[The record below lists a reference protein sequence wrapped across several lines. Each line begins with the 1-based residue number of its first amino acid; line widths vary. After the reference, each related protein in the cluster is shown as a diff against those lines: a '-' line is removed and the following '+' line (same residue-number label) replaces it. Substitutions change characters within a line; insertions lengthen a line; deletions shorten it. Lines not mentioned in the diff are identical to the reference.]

1 MKAAIL
7 NEPKQPLEVAQVD
20 VDPPK
25 AGEVAVKVAAAGVCH
40 SDYHVM
46 NGDLPA
52 TLPAI
57 LGHEGAGIVEAVGE
71 GVTAVQPGN
80 HVILLFRASCGRCE
94 YCSTGHPALCGV
106 GQKVRWTGQMPD
118 GTSRFRRAEGGA
130 EVKHFAGVSCFGEQ
144 TVVLEE
150 AVVPIRQDAPLE
162 IAALVG
168 CGVMTGVG
176 AVVNT
181 ARVEPGSSVLVI
193 GAGGVGLSTVMGAQ
207 LTGAEKIIVA
217 DLVANKL
224 EMSLEFGATD
234 TIDASREDTLARVKA
249 LTNERGV
256 DYAFEAIGNTRTLA
270 QCFQAVRRGG
280 TAVAVGVA
288 PAGAEVSVSAF
299 DLVLQEKALIGSFY
313 GSTRPHHDMPR
324 LLDLYMAGKLPLDK
338 LITRRYPIDEI
349 NEAYRA
355 MMAGEVARSVITYS

>member
-7 NEPKQPLEVAQVD
+7 NEPKQPLEVTQVE

-25 AGEVAVKVAAAGVCH
+25 AGEVAIKVAAAGVCH

-57 LGHEGAGIVEAVGE
+57 LGHEGAGVVEAVGE
-71 GVTAVQPGN
+71 GVTAVAPGD
-80 HVILLFRASCGRCE
+80 HVILLFRASCGRCD
-94 YCSTGHPALCGV
+94 YCSTGHPALCGI
-106 GQKVRWTGQMPD
+106 GQKVRWTGRMPD
-118 GTSRFRRAEGGA
+118 GTSRFYRVQGEG
-130 EVKHFAGVSCFGEQ
+130 EVNHFNGVSCFGER
-144 TVVLEE
+144 TVVLED
-150 AVVPIRQDAPLE
+150 AVVPIRHDAPLE

-168 CGVMTGVG
+168 CAVMTGVG

-181 ARVEPGSSVLVI
+181 ARVEPGSTVLVI
-193 GAGGVGLSTVMGAQ
+193 GAGGVGLSAVMGAQ

-234 TIDASREDTLARVKA
+234 TIDASREDTVARVKE
-249 LTNERGV
+249 LTGDRGV
-256 DYAFEAIGNTRTLA
+256 DYAFEAIGNTKTLA
-270 QCFQAVRRGG
+270 QCFQAARRGG
-280 TAVAVGVA
+280 KAVAIGVV
-288 PAGAEVSVSAF
+288 PAGAEVSISAF
-299 DLVLQEKALIGSFY
+299 DLVLQEKALVGSFY

-324 LLDLYMAGKLPLDK
+324 LLDLFMAGKLASD
-338 LITRRYPIDEI
+338 
-349 NEAYRA
+349 
-355 MMAGEVARSVITYS
+355 SQ